1 MISGMKTREH
11 RPPSRTRTTLARLVA
26 AAGLWAGLAGSAWAL
41 DLDELMGLLAQVRSG
56 QARFTEQRHVK
67 GLDAPLTSSG
77 LLSFAAPDRF
87 TRQTLQ
93 PRAESMSVEGNTV
106 TLSRSGRSRSLA
118 LDAAPEIEAIVEA
131 IRGTLTGNGGSLRQH
146 FKPTV
151 AGDAAGWTLEL
162 VPIEP
167 RLAALLAQVRIAGKR
182 AELRSVE
189 MRMADGDRSVMAIEP
204 LPPGANPA
212 PAATGLAPAAASAD
226 PR

>member
-1 MISGMKTREH
+1 MKTRE
-11 RPPSRTRTTLARLVA
+11 RRSGLAGLLAV
-26 AAGLWAGLAGSAWAL
+26 AGLWLGLAGSAWAL
-41 DLDELMGLLAQVRSG
+41 DLDELMGLLAQTRSG
-56 QARFTEQRHVK
+56 QARFTEQRLVK

-87 TRQTLQ
+87 TRQTLL

-106 TLSRSGRSRSLA
+106 TLSRSGRSRSLS

-131 IRGTLTGNGGSLRQH
+131 IRGTLTGNASSLRQH

-151 AGDAAGWTLEL
+151 AGDAAQWTLEL

-189 MRMADGDRSVMAIEP
+189 MRMADGDRSLMAIEP
-204 LPPGANPA
+204 LPAGT
-212 PAATGLAPAAASAD
+212 AAAAASASAATATATA
-226 PR
+226 R